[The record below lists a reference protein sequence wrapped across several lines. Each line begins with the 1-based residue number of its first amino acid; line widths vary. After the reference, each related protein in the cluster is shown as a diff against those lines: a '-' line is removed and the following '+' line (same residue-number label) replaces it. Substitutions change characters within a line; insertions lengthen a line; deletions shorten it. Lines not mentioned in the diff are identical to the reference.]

1 MKTVK
6 KISALLAAALSV
18 LFGLPFPAVQAAQ
31 AVQTVQPVQTVQ
43 TGQAADTVRA
53 DEYSDIAGEL
63 GIDVG
68 SLNEG
73 LTPEAKKILEEKN
86 LTADN
91 PSAMSEITP
100 KDVFLYI
107 WEEFKKSLTKP
118 LRLLVSLMAVIL
130 VAALIEG
137 MEDSIP
143 NKSLSKIF
151 GVICVLISVGII
163 SDSVSESIS
172 RAAEALDSGGTFMMG
187 YVPVFAGITASSGG
201 VTSAAAYNVLVLLAA
216 QTAVQLSG
224 EMIVPA
230 LSVCMAMG
238 IVEAVNP
245 GFRLSG
251 ITEALKKAVTF
262 VMGFIM
268 TVFIGLLSLQSIVGA
283 SADTLGVKAAK
294 YVVSNFIPVIGGAVA
309 DTYATVKNS
318 LGLLRGGVGFIG
330 IAAIFIMVLPPVL
343 DITAMRL
350 VFGAADVAAELFGLS
365 GIKVLIKNTGWIL
378 SAVFSI
384 LVCFAVMLIIATAI
398 LMLVGLNIS

>member
-1 MKTVK
+1 MNTVK
-6 KISALLAAALSV
+6 KISALLAAAFFV
-18 LFGLPFPAVQAAQ
+18 LCGLPFPAVQAIQTVQVGQ
-31 AVQTVQPVQTVQ
+31 AVQSDDTLQTN
-43 TGQAADTVRA
+43 
-53 DEYSDIAGEL
+53 EYSDMAEEL

-68 SLNEG
+68 GMNKG
-73 LTPEAKKILEEKN
+73 LTPEAKEILDEKN
-86 LTADN
+86 LTVDN

-100 KDVFLYI
+100 KDVFRYI

-143 NKSLSKIF
+143 NKSLSRIF
-151 GVICVLISVGII
+151 GVICVLVSVGII
-163 SDSVSESIS
+163 SDSVSASIS

-201 VTSAAAYNVLVLLAA
+201 VTSAAAYNVLVLLVA

-262 VMGFIM
+262 IMGFIM

-330 IAAIFIMVLPPVL
+330 IAAIFVMVLPPVL

-384 LVCFAVMLIIATAI
+384 LICFAVMLIIATAI